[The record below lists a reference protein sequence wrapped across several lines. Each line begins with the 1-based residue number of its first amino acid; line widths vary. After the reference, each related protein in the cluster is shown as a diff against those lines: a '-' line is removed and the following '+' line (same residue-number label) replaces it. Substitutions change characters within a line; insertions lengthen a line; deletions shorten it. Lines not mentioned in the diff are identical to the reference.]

1 LLNDGTILVEFA
13 SGEVVFSDSDVAQG
27 HARANLAESLIG
39 DNAYFNRIAINRI
52 SMRFISP
59 YPLFQTR
66 RFR

>member
-13 SGEVVFSDSDVAQG
+13 SGEVVFSATWPRVM
-27 HARANLAESLIG
+27 RANLAERLIG